1 MWKKTIKLDR
11 KQNNKDCGK
20 PKQNCKTLSKIKCIQ
35 IFYKNVLYGP
45 LLGDV
50 REMSTI
56 EMSVLKGDVNCD
68 LKIMSTIERCSRL
81 PQMYSS
87 FWSIVCP
94 CDQLMIIQ
102 WDSLDRNILLTS
114 LQSKGWFCF
123 RIYLVKFGKDF
134 FRL

>member
-1 MWKKTIKLDR
+1 MDR

-56 EMSVLKGDVNCD
+56 EMSVLKGNVNCD

-87 FWSIVCP
+87 F
-94 CDQLMIIQ
+94 
-102 WDSLDRNILLTS
+102 
-114 LQSKGWFCF
+114 
-123 RIYLVKFGKDF
+123 
-134 FRL
+134 